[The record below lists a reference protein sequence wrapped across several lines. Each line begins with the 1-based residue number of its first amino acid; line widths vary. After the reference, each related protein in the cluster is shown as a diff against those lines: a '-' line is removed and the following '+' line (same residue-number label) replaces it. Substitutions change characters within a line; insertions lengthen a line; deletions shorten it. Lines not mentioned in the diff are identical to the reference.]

1 MTKSLVRVF
10 ALALFIATVPLAAQ
24 TTTWTAIA
32 STGAVDEASLG
43 SFAVTGPTLSHNAA
57 SLTDVVA
64 RYNIT
69 DVSGTEQPGWTT
81 LEMSA
86 SNATGGMV
94 RADLYQVDPC
104 GGDAIPLC
112 IVFAQGDS
120 CRTCT
125 FSSGTFDFANYLY
138 YVEVKITRPA
148 TINTPSATAFRL
160 Y

>member
-1 MTKSLVRVF
+1 MTKSLFRVLVLSLF
-10 ALALFIATVPLAAQ
+10 AATVPLAAQ

-43 SFAVTGPTLSHNAA
+43 SYAVTGPTLSHNAA
-57 SLTDVVA
+57 SLTDIVA

-69 DVSGTEQPGWTT
+69 DVSGIEQPGWTT
-81 LEMSA
+81 LEMTA

-94 RADLYQVDPC
+94 RADLYQLDSC
-104 GGDAIPLC
+104 GGDPIHLC

-120 CRTCT
+120 CKTCN
-125 FSSGTFDFANYLY
+125 FSANTFDFSTSLY
-138 YVEVKITRPA
+138 YLEVKITRSSTA
-148 TINTPSATAFRL
+148 NTPSATAFRL

>member
-1 MTKSLVRVF
+1 MTKSLLRVF
-10 ALALFIATVPLAAQ
+10 VLALFTATVPLAAQ

-43 SFAVTGPTLSHNAA
+43 SYAVTGATLSHNAA

-81 LEMSA
+81 FEMSA

-94 RADLYQVDPC
+94 RADLYQMDPC
-104 GGDAIPLC
+104 GGDPILLC

-125 FSSGTFDFANYLY
+125 FSSGTFDFANNLY
-138 YVEVKITRPA
+138 FVEVKITRGA
-148 TINTPSATAFRL
+148 TNQTPLATAFRL